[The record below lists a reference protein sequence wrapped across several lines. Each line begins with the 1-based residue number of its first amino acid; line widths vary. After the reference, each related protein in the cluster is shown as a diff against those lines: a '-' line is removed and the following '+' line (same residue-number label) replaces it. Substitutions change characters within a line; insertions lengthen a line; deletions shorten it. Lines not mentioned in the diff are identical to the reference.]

1 MADISGIK
9 INRQAAREIMKMPAV
24 RADLVARGQR
34 IARNAEAMSESGN
47 ARYDV
52 VAKNL
57 EVSAHV
63 FVQTAD
69 AASIASN
76 AKHNSLVKSV
86 DAGKG

>member
-1 MADISGIK
+1 MAAISGLK
-9 INRQAAREIMKMPAV
+9 INGQAAREIMKRPAV

-34 IARNAEAMSESGN
+34 IARNAEGMSESGN
-47 ARYDV
+47 ARYGV

>member
-1 MADISGIK
+1 MADISGLK
-9 INRQAAREIMKMPAV
+9 INGQAAREIMKMPAV

-34 IARNAEAMSESGN
+34 IARNAEGMSEGGN

>member
-1 MADISGIK
+1 MADISGLK
-9 INRQAAREIMKMPAV
+9 INGQAAREIMKMPAV

-34 IARNAEAMSESGN
+34 IARNAEGMSESGN
-47 ARYDV
+47 ARYGV

-57 EVSAHV
+57 EVSVHV

>member
-9 INRQAAREIMKMPAV
+9 INGQAAREIMKMPAV

>member
-9 INRQAAREIMKMPAV
+9 INRQSAREMMKMPAV

-34 IARNAEAMSESGN
+34 IARNAECMSESAK

-76 AKHNSLVKSV
+76 AKHNSLVKSI
-86 DAGKG
+86 DSGKG

>member
-9 INRQAAREIMKMPAV
+9 INRQSAREMMKMPAV

-34 IARNAEAMSESGN
+34 IARNAECMSESGK

-69 AASIASN
+69 AASIAST
-76 AKHNSLVKSV
+76 AKHNSLVKSI
-86 DAGKG
+86 DSGKG